1 MPACLAWPSRRAAA
15 FCPSLG
21 VIGAAG
27 KGLHLLPRPRIGPR
41 FGFWTSQRP
50 WSKPWSTSERRAL
63 SSGGHFSSGG
73 HIRREGASVARAPS
87 SGGHLRRE
95 GTFAGRKLSPAW
107 ALSPGGHFRREG
119 VGDERRGKDGRREGA
134 RRAET
139 HVRRAETSARRERLE
154 RTHSSALRGE
164 ASARG
169 EQLARGATRPWGAR
183 QRWQTRGCSTS
194 GDACASRRDERASRE
209 TGENTLECVARRG

>member
-1 MPACLAWPSRRAAA
+1 M
-15 FCPSLG
+15 
-21 VIGAAG
+21 
-27 KGLHLLPRPRIGPR
+27 
-41 FGFWTSQRP
+41 
-50 WSKPWSTSERRAL
+50 
-63 SSGGHFSSGG
+63 
-73 HIRREGASVARAPS
+73 ARAPS

-107 ALSPGGHFRREG
+107 AVSPGGHFRREG

-169 EQLARGATRPWGAR
+169 EQPGRGATRPWGAR
-183 QRWQTRGCSTS
+183 QRWQTRVL
-194 GDACASRRDERASRE
+194 DERRRM
-209 TGENTLECVARRG
+209 CVAQRRARVARDWRGHSCACRGG

>member
-1 MPACLAWPSRRAAA
+1 M
-15 FCPSLG
+15 
-21 VIGAAG
+21 
-27 KGLHLLPRPRIGPR
+27 
-41 FGFWTSQRP
+41 
-50 WSKPWSTSERRAL
+50 
-63 SSGGHFSSGG
+63 
-73 HIRREGASVARAPS
+73 ARAPS

-107 ALSPGGHFRREG
+107 AVSPGGHFRREG

-169 EQLARGATRPWGAR
+169 EQPGRGATRPWGAR
-183 QRWQTRGCSTS
+183 QEGRRGCSTS
-194 GDACASRRDERASRE
+194 GDACASRKETHVRRAKTSARRERLWREHTQVRCAERLVRAASSQGAARRDRGACGARGKDGRRGCSTSGDACASRGGGRALRE
-209 TGENTLECVARRG
+209 KGENALV